1 MFQPLL
7 PQVTSD
13 NYTVFV
19 SKRLDCF
26 LAFTG
31 ALQLAVEIR
40 LCHLQLAN
48 NKAKSYNCHRLLSLE
63 DEQPTARLL
72 CNMLHDI
79 KFCIFGLITVLVDRT
94 SGISCLTALCL
105 LHLLMMVTQAYT
117 SHHGVSGFQLNN
129 QA

>member
-1 MFQPLL
+1 MYIKLLKFQPLL

-19 SKRLDCF
+19 SKRPDCF

-63 DEQPTARLL
+63 DEQPTATCCMIL
-72 CNMLHDI
+72 NS
-79 KFCIFGLITVLVDRT
+79 VSLV
-94 SGISCLTALCL
+94 
-105 LHLLMMVTQAYT
+105 
-117 SHHGVSGFQLNN
+117 
-129 QA
+129 